1 MTTPNKEMTT
11 LLLNIRTPLNKEG
24 LVRDEQTNELYLPL
38 TSTIVL
44 KRKQEM
50 LYVPLDFENNHT
62 IDALVDSGAFVSAI
76 AQDDLQMIKQKAPNN
91 ILKIDNPPNFQ
102 IQVANGQLEKPLST
116 ATLKFEI
123 GDNSFAEHFV
133 VMKKITGPIIGLHF
147 MRNNSVVIDTTH
159 GLIHFPNLTM
169 QVKTA
174 SSETTTKP
182 QPVIMDAD
190 LTIPPATTKT
200 VTAFIDHPS
209 KWNTTGTV
217 TPLEKFTETASL
229 LISHSMS
236 TIIDKRIA
244 VRVTNTTESPFLIK
258 KHTQIAEFSVVT
270 PEQSKHIKPVDMAIL
285 SMIPQDDPDMTA
297 YLNELLRTNKSEQ
310 QDNTFWFPTPENPGK
325 PEDHTPI
332 QTRILKEL
340 NELKNKEK
348 LNPQESTESRNKF
361 LTRFDWTDTLL
372 TEMEKQAIENI
383 LVEYHDIFARH
394 RMDIGMNTEFKV
406 KLTPKDDKAVYSQSL
421 PMPIHLKEDLIVE
434 LALMHK
440 YGIITVLPFS
450 KYASPIFAQRKPNGK
465 LRLLVDLRK
474 INSLIADDY
483 TNNNHPVSTLS
494 DAAQHLAGK
503 SLFCKLDCSQAYH
516 CLQMADQR
524 SVEMLAFNFAS
535 RTFAYKRLA
544 QGLSRSVSAFS
555 SFMREYL
562 DPVVKADQCAQYVD
576 DIGIAANNATDL
588 TRNIRAVFK
597 CIRQAGLKL
606 TIEKCHFGVRQV
618 EFLGRTISPE
628 GVSPQARKIQN
639 FLAKLRFPKSK
650 KALQRYLG
658 FVNFYRNYIPRMA
671 EKLNP
676 FYKLLKTEVPINITS
691 DLKETFDSVNTALK
705 NACELAL
712 KQLIPGKQLAL
723 MTDASFRSA
732 GYALMIEDN
741 PDQKIQ
747 SKRKTYAPV
756 AFGSNFFS
764 PAQLKMS
771 IYSKEFLVIYMAFL
785 ELAHILWEAT
795 KPTIVLTDNKS
806 VTRFFQTKAIPPA
819 LWNACDYVLQFNFK
833 IAHIAGSVNTAADF
847 LSRLELKVTEK
858 ICLKIREDIQTTP
871 IEVTTSS
878 SDVADEEHIFFTH
891 EDDAKESEEQTLE
904 RKQQSRQNAKQWA
917 ANEEL
922 PALKTSVKE
931 FTRIDGNTTSYSM
944 NSIKATARIRVEQEV
959 DLVLKNLKLKI
970 LGQPFDEVLIM
981 TDSRYKHYKTN
992 EDRIILKDGLLYRK
1006 YFGETGSVKYYQI
1019 LIPKQLFKE
1028 VLRSLHGEFG
1038 KHPGIFKTRNAC
1050 REKYYFPKMAQLCRE
1065 WVISCEQ
1072 CIRESR
1078 IDPSLTRPPLQN
1090 PNEHITA
1097 PEDAIQIDLVPE
1109 LPPSGGYENIVTA
1122 MDVFSRYLFAY
1133 PTANQDAKT
1142 IAKVLINIMTKHS
1155 YLPATLISDKG
1166 TAFTSHV
1173 FQEVAGVLGV
1183 TLKHATTK
1191 HAQTI
1196 GLLERSHKSIKKA
1209 LKIETGERRSLWH
1222 KYINIAVLNYN
1233 TSYHTSI
1240 GCEPSRVFHGRIPY
1254 NILDL
1259 KLGIRPQQQPIPT
1272 SQIAQDVLEQTQMIY
1287 QDVRKNT
1294 MQAYIKYKAYYDKK
1308 AKASKL
1314 KEADYVYI
1322 LQPKADHQGSK
1333 IPFTEFRWMGPVY
1346 C

>member
-1 MTTPNKEMTT
+1 MFDQFCNC
-11 LLLNIRTPLNKEG
+11 R
-24 LVRDEQTNELYLPL
+24 
-38 TSTIVL
+38 S
-44 KRKQEM
+44 
-50 LYVPLDFENNHT
+50 
-62 IDALVDSGAFVSAI
+62 
-76 AQDDLQMIKQKAPNN
+76 
-91 ILKIDNPPNFQ
+91 
-102 IQVANGQLEKPLST
+102 
-116 ATLKFEI
+116 
-123 GDNSFAEHFV
+123 
-133 VMKKITGPIIGLHF
+133 IT
-147 MRNNSVVIDTTH
+147 
-159 GLIHFPNLTM
+159 
-169 QVKTA
+169 
-174 SSETTTKP
+174 
-182 QPVIMDAD
+182 
-190 LTIPPATTKT
+190 
-200 VTAFIDHPS
+200 
-209 KWNTTGTV
+209 
-217 TPLEKFTETASL
+217 
-229 LISHSMS
+229 
-236 TIIDKRIA
+236 
-244 VRVTNTTESPFLIK
+244 
-258 KHTQIAEFSVVT
+258 
-270 PEQSKHIKPVDMAIL
+270 
-285 SMIPQDDPDMTA
+285 
-297 YLNELLRTNKSEQ
+297 
-310 QDNTFWFPTPENPGK
+310 
-325 PEDHTPI
+325 
-332 QTRILKEL
+332 
-340 NELKNKEK
+340 
-348 LNPQESTESRNKF
+348 
-361 LTRFDWTDTLL
+361 
-372 TEMEKQAIENI
+372 
-383 LVEYHDIFARH
+383 
-394 RMDIGMNTEFKV
+394 
-406 KLTPKDDKAVYSQSL
+406 
-421 PMPIHLKEDLIVE
+421 
-434 LALMHK
+434 
-440 YGIITVLPFS
+440 
-450 KYASPIFAQRKPNGK
+450 
-465 LRLLVDLRK
+465 
-474 INSLIADDY
+474 
-483 TNNNHPVSTLS
+483 
-494 DAAQHLAGK
+494 
-503 SLFCKLDCSQAYH
+503 
-516 CLQMADQR
+516 
-524 SVEMLAFNFAS
+524 
-535 RTFAYKRLA
+535 
-544 QGLSRSVSAFS
+544 
-555 SFMREYL
+555 
-562 DPVVKADQCAQYVD
+562 
-576 DIGIAANNATDL
+576 
-588 TRNIRAVFK
+588 
-597 CIRQAGLKL
+597 
-606 TIEKCHFGVRQV
+606 
-618 EFLGRTISPE
+618 
-628 GVSPQARKIQN
+628 
-639 FLAKLRFPKSK
+639 
-650 KALQRYLG
+650 
-658 FVNFYRNYIPRMA
+658 A

-691 DLKETFDSVNTALK
+691 DLKETFDSVNTALN

-712 KQLIPGKQLAL
+712 KQPIPGKQLVL

-756 AFGSNFFS
+756 AFGSKIFS
-764 PAQLKMS
+764 PAQLKVS
-771 IYSKEFLVIYMAFL
+771 IYSKDFLAIYMAFL
-785 ELAHILWEAT
+785 EFAHILWEAT

-833 IAHIAGSVNTAADF
+833 IAHIAGSVNTADDV

-891 EDDAKESEEQTLE
+891 ADDAKESEEQTLE

-931 FTRIDGNTTSYSM
+931 FTKIDRNTTSYSM
-944 NSIKATARIRVEQEV
+944 NSIKATARIRVEQDV

-1019 LIPKQLFKE
+1019 LIPKQLVKE
-1028 VLRSLHGEFG
+1028 ALRSLHGEFG
-1038 KHPGIFKTRNAC
+1038 KHPGIFKTIIAC
-1050 REKYYFPKMAQLCRE
+1050 REKYYFPKMAQLIRE

-1142 IAKVLINIMTKHS
+1142 SAKVLINIMTKHA
-1155 YLPATLISDKG
+1155 YLPTTLISDKG

-1173 FQEVAGVLGV
+1173 IKEVAGVLGV
-1183 TLKHATTK
+1183 TLKHATTR

-1196 GLLERSHKSIKKA
+1196 GLLERSHASVKKA

-1240 GCEPSRVFHGRIPY
+1240 GCDPSRVFHGRIPY

-1272 SQIAQDVLEQTQMIY
+1272 SQIAQEVLEQTEMIY

-1308 AKASKL
+1308 ANASKL

-1333 IPFTEFRWMGPVY
+1333 IPFTEFRWMGPYIVEKALPNNNY
-1346 C
+1346 MVRKIGTDKTQVLHRMRMRQFTPRQPPADIRVNPHKYKPDPEVSISHDDLYARAWEYHYEQPIFDAENDNSVSPNQPEIPIQSDLSTGKIRNTRGATHECPQKFLPQ